1 MCCLILLDADA
12 KEYYNSAEQIV
23 PVGRP
28 QEQRSHHHCSS
39 ISGISNITATQ
50 CSGGARAL
58 CVTCDGGDGGKFQSF
73 CNCSIVP
80 ISHSLSCSFSNP
92 TTRYKRICSFI
103 FIWHKIANVTYIATD
118 YWSVW
123 EQHALPRFF
132 LVCLQGGSDSEE
144 DEREDPRDVAQ
155 LRRTWQS
162 RQGEWLAVL
171 AVCHWEL
178 DLCVMCDMNW
188 VELRYF
194 YIHSC
199 TEHSVFN

>member
-92 TTRYKRICSFI
+92 TTRYKRSVHSFLYGTKSLMLRI
-103 FIWHKIANVTYIATD
+103 LLLTTDLYENNMRYLVFSSYASKVVVTVKKMNAKT
-118 YWSVW
+118 
-123 EQHALPRFF
+123 
-132 LVCLQGGSDSEE
+132 QGM
-144 DEREDPRDVAQ
+144 
-155 LRRTWQS
+155 L
-162 RQGEWLAVL
+162 
-171 AVCHWEL
+171 
-178 DLCVMCDMNW
+178 
-188 VELRYF
+188 
-194 YIHSC
+194 HS
-199 TEHSVFN
+199 